1 MYKISYGIYCTTWGI
16 DQIFYYN
23 YKWSRTFTN
32 CESPK
37 KKTVSQNLKKEKN
50 LEKEKVEK

>member
-16 DQIFYYN
+16 EQIFYYN